1 MSDAMNAPVTRAEL
15 REELATEVA
24 KLATKAELQ
33 EEVAKLATKAELR
46 EEVAKLATKA
56 ELHSALEI
64 WAGALRE
71 ELKADAQQREERM
84 TATIT
89 ATTTATITATITAA
103 TASMTATITAN
114 IAEHVST
121 ELARH
126 VGAFKEHTQTQI
138 SVIDDK
144 YQDVPPRLA
153 NVEALAH
160 THPEPPSKKATGRRS
175 R

>member
-1 MSDAMNAPVTRAEL
+1 MSVGPVGFAFDSTAKMFAICERS
-15 REELATEVA
+15 
-24 KLATKAELQ
+24 KLATKAELR

-71 ELKADAQQREERM
+71 HTATTAATITSSV

-89 ATTTATITATITAA
+89 A
-103 TASMTATITAN
+103 
-114 IAEHVST
+114 HVSA

-126 VGAFKEHTQTQI
+126 TGAIMECMQTQI
-138 SVIDDK
+138 GALDDK
-144 YQDVPPRLA
+144 YRDIPPRLA